1 MPNGN
6 GELVEAVAV
15 AEEAKALVGR
25 AESKLARTRTFEIL
39 LVALA
44 ALAVITSSVSTV
56 IIGLGN
62 RSLNERTKD
71 CTEPTGRCY
80 QQTQKTT
87 AAAIQVILDYI
98 DDSIDP
104 HRLRNEAENTCQ
116 VELFA
121 GTPSFAAKGVAP
133 AVDFYTKC
141 VLARSGNTQPPP
153 VPPNPLTSTTTT
165 R

>member
-6 GELVEAVAV
+6 GDLLDAVAI
-15 AEEAKALVGR
+15 AEDAKARVGR
-25 AESKLARTRTFEIL
+25 AETKLARTRVFEIL
-39 LVALA
+39 LVGLA
-44 ALAVITSSVSTV
+44 ATAVVMSSVSAV

-62 RSLNERTKD
+62 RALNERVKD
-71 CTEPTGRCY
+71 CSEPTGRCY

-98 DDSIDP
+98 DDAMGP

-121 GTPSFAAKGVAP
+121 GSPAYAAKGVSASL
-133 AVDFYTKC
+133 DFYTKC
-141 VLARSGNTQPPP
+141 VLTRSGNTAPPP
-153 VPPNPLTSTTTT
+153 VPPNPLTSTTT

>member
-1 MPNGN
+1 MSNGN

-15 AEEAKALVGR
+15 AEEAKALIGR

-39 LVALA
+39 LVGLA
-44 ALAVITSSVSTV
+44 VLAVIMSSVSTV

-62 RSLNERTKD
+62 RALNERTKD

-98 DDSIDP
+98 DESFGP
-104 HRLRNEAENTCQ
+104 HRLRNEAENMCQ

-121 GTPSFAAKGVAP
+121 GTPALAEKGVQP
-133 AVDFYTKC
+133 ALAFYTEC
-141 VLARSGNTQPPP
+141 VLRRSGNTAPPS